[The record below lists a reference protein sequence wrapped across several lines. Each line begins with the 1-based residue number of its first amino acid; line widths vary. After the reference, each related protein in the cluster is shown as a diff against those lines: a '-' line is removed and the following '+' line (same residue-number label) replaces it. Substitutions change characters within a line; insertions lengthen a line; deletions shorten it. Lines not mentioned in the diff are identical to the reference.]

1 MTSLEWSLL
10 GLGAL
15 CAGLSFFLSG
25 LETGLVELS
34 RLRLR
39 RMAREGNAR
48 AARLLEHLDQPEDTL
63 WTILVGNTMAN
74 VILGLVVLY
83 GLACW
88 FDVKG
93 YNELLRPTQTAAVF
107 WLAFLAGCLLF
118 YTVCELLP
126 KMVFRKYAT
135 RLCVVLS
142 GIFNWVEL
150 LLSPLVELLKSVSEV
165 VLSAPVGGSL
175 RGNLFGSREELRQ
188 LMTESGQGLSNDERV
203 MIDRVLDLQ
212 KIPVRELAKPFDELP
227 EIKSDDRVMDLVRN
241 HSVEPYT
248 RLPVW
253 TESGSRRRIAGVVN
267 LRRLI
272 FLPETDWQRPV
283 GDFLEST
290 LYQDEDI
297 RLQSLLQVMQRSG
310 QRVVIILDKRRRELG
325 MVSLPDILKVVFGEV
340 KV

>member
-1 MTSLEWSLL
+1 MTSLDWSLL
-10 GLGAL
+10 GLGML
-15 CAGLSFFLSG
+15 CAGLSFLLSG

-39 RMAREGNAR
+39 RMAREGDSR
-48 AARLLEHLDQPEDTL
+48 AGRLLTHLDQPEDTL
-63 WTILVGNTMAN
+63 WTILVGNTLAN
-74 VILGLVVLY
+74 AVLGLAGLY
-83 GLACW
+83 GLTRW
-88 FDVKG
+88 FTVDE
-93 YNELLRPTQTAAVF
+93 YSDLLLPTGTAAGF
-107 WLAFLAGCLLF
+107 WIAFILGCLAF

-126 KMVFRKYAT
+126 KMVFGKYAT
-135 RLCVVLS
+135 RLSVLFTRFF
-142 GIFNWVEL
+142 GWIEL
-150 LLSPLVELLKSVSEV
+150 LLSPLVEILKSVSEV
-165 VLSAPVGGSL
+165 LLFVPVGGRR
-175 RGNLFGSREELRQ
+175 RGSLFGSREELRQ
-188 LMTESGQGLSNDERV
+188 LMTENGQGLTDDERV

-227 EIKSDDRVMDLVRN
+227 VINAGDRVVDLIRQ

-253 TESGSRRRIAGVVN
+253 VDAGNRRRIAGVVN

-272 FLPETDWQRPV
+272 FLPETEWQRPV